1 MLDQERPPV
10 PLLLQLDHPPV
21 CVPDFRENVP
31 ETNTDTG
38 TSGGGHPGP
47 GGRKRL
53 RAGHAREKRF
63 GVRTQVEV

>member
-31 ETNTDTG
+31 ETDTVAG
-38 TSGGGHPGP
+38 TCDGGDPGT
-47 GGRKRL
+47 GGWKRL
-53 RAGHAREKRF
+53 WTGLAREKRF
-63 GVRTQVEV
+63 GV